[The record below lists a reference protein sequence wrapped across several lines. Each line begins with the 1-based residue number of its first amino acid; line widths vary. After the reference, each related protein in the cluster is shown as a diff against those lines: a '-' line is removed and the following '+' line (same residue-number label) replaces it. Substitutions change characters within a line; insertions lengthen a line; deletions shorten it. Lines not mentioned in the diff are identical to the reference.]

1 MHLPFSQINERR
13 ISMTR
18 RIVVASVFLLFIS
31 TCAVEA
37 QIPRTLS
44 YQGVLSDTLGNPKP
58 DGTYSFTFRLYPSS
72 SGGSAVW
79 EEQKTLQVRRGLFQ
93 THLGEQVPF
102 GSSVPFDRPYWLSIQ
117 VASEPELSPRIP
129 LTAVGYSFN
138 AAKADTAQYALN
150 VPTQIAVDSARIA
163 GTVPNNSITSQKIAD
178 STITGADISR
188 TAALSVTS
196 LRTNGDVGIGTDSPS
211 PLYKMT
217 ILPGTLG
224 GININPVGDA
234 TNQKAIYIQQ
244 DHTGSSAYGV
254 YSYVDRA
261 SLYPVGGLFTSN
273 SPNSTP
279 GYVAYGLI
287 ASARAYASG
296 AANQAYAV
304 AGYFKGTGSQV
315 RPYTATELNLTK
327 SVSLMIDT
335 DYDDTGEPG
344 SHYFGL
350 ADLIRA
356 RIFKNA
362 TPTGADLLWLDGS
375 GRMTIA
381 HGANNTT
388 NPYSRPRLHVAETAA
403 TDQFVETATNA
414 PRGIINSQHN
424 DGVQDARFYF
434 RKSRGTLANPTAI
447 QSGDSLGTLW
457 FSGYDGTD
465 YLDMASI
472 AVVSEGTVASSRVP
486 TRMVF
491 STASDASP
499 SVLAERMRISS
510 NGNVGIGSSSPSE
523 KLHVVGNVLANS
535 YQTPSSVRYKEN
547 IQPIERALEKIQ
559 KLRGVKYTLK
569 ENGKPEIGL
578 IAEEVAQI
586 VPEIVILEPNGR
598 DATSLDYARMVALLI
613 EAIKEQQTQIE
624 HLKQQLT
631 QLAER

>member
-1 MHLPFSQINERR
+1 MS
-13 ISMTR
+13 R
-18 RIVVASVFLLFIS
+18 RIVVAILFLLFVS
-31 TCAVEA
+31 TYVVEA

-58 DGTYSFTFRLYPSS
+58 DGTYSFTFRLYQSS

-79 EEQKTLQVRRGLFQ
+79 NEQKMLQVKRGLFQ
-93 THLGEQVPF
+93 TNLGDQVPF
-102 GSSVPFDRPYWLSIQ
+102 GSSVSFDRPYWFSIE
-117 VASEPELSPRIP
+117 VASEPELSPRIS

-138 AAKADTAQYALN
+138 AAKADTASYALSA
-150 VPTQIAVDSARIA
+150 PTQNAVDSARIA

-188 TAALSVTS
+188 TAALNVTS
-196 LRTNGDVGIGTDSPS
+196 LRTSGDVGIGTASPS
-211 PLYKMT
+211 SLYKMS

-224 GININPVGDA
+224 GININPIGDA

-244 DHTGSSAYGV
+244 SHSGSSAYGV

-261 SLYPVGGLFTSN
+261 SLFPVGGLFTSN

-279 GYVAYGLI
+279 GYVAHGII
-287 ASARAYASG
+287 ATARAYNSG
-296 AANQAYAV
+296 AANQAYSV
-304 AGYFKGTGSQV
+304 AGYFKGTASNV
-315 RPYTATELNLTK
+315 RSYNATELNLAK

-335 DYDDTGEPG
+335 DYDDSGAPTNE
-344 SHYFGL
+344 YFAL
-350 ADLIRA
+350 CDLIRA
-356 RIFKNA
+356 RIFKNGM
-362 TPTGADLLWLDGS
+362 PTGVDLLWLDGS

-381 HGANNTT
+381 HGANNTAD
-388 NPYSRPRLHVAETAA
+388 PYRRPRLHVAETAA
-403 TDQFVETATNA
+403 SDQFVETATNS

-424 DGVQDARFYF
+424 DGVDDARFYL

-447 QSGDSLGTLW
+447 QGGDALGTLW

-472 AVVSEGTVASSRVP
+472 AVVSEGTVASGRVP
-486 TRMVF
+486 TRIVF
-491 STASDASP
+491 STAADASP
-499 SVLAERMRISS
+499 SVLTERMRISS
-510 NGNVGIGSSSPSE
+510 NGNVGIGSSSPRE

-535 YQTPSSVRYKEN
+535 YQTPSSVRYKDN

-559 KLRGVKYTLK
+559 KLRGVKYNLK
-569 ENGKPEIGL
+569 ENGKREIGL
-578 IAEEVAQI
+578 IAEEVARI
-586 VPEIVILEPNGR
+586 VPEIVTLEPNGR

-613 EAIKEQQTQIE
+613 EAIKEQQRQIE

-631 QLAER
+631 ELAKR